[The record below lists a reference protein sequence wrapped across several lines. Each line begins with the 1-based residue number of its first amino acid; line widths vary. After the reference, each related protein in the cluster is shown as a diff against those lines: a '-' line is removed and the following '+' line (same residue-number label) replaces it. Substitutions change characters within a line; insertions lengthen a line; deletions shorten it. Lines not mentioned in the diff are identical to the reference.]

1 MWTAIIFV
9 VRDYFYLWSEH
20 LMTYRRV
27 IIGTFFFFFGN
38 ISQQMKQKTNK
49 QTNKQKQQ
57 QTNKNNNKNAS
68 DKSCLKQQKFTQFLF
83 KSVSPAN
90 LRGLVPLTPCQPHS
104 VTRRYLLSTE

>member
-9 VRDYFYLWSEH
+9 VRDSFYLWSKH

-27 IIGTFFFFFGN
+27 IIGTFFVVGN
-38 ISQQMKQKTNK
+38 ISQQMKEKTNK
-49 QTNKQKQQ
+49 QTNKNKNKQQ
-57 QTNKNNNKNAS
+57 QQQKNAS

>member
-9 VRDYFYLWSEH
+9 VRDSFYLWSEH
-20 LMTYRRV
+20 LMTYHRV
-27 IIGTFFFFFGN
+27 IIGTFFVVVVVVGN

-49 QTNKQKQQ
+49 QTKKQQ

-68 DKSCLKQQKFTQFLF
+68 DKSCLKQTKITQFLF
-83 KSVSPAN
+83 KSASPAN

-104 VTRRYLLSTE
+104 VTRRYL